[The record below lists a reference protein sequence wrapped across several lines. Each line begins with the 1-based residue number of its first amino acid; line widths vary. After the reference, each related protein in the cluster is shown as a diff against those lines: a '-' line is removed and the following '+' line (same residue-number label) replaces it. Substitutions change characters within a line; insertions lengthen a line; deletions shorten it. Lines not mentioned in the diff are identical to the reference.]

1 MGGRQLIFTERLLS
15 GKRMAD
21 PGDTEARR
29 LDVEMVRRGLSSSRA
44 QARAAI
50 EAGLVTVEGAVA
62 VKPGQVVRSMAA
74 IMAEAAHPWASR
86 GGVKLAHAL
95 DVFGVDPAGRA
106 CLDVGASTGGF
117 TDVLLARKARRV
129 VAVDVG
135 RGQLVA
141 RLAGDK
147 RVVSREATDARSLT
161 AEMIGE
167 APSLVVCDASFIGL
181 AKVLPVALDLAAPG
195 ADLVALF
202 KPQFEVGRAKIGKGG
217 IVSDTAAV
225 DAAAAELEAWLTMR
239 AWSPPQWTDSPIAGG
254 DGNRE
259 RLLRSRKI

>member
-1 MGGRQLIFTERLLS
+1 
-15 GKRMAD
+15 MAHPD
-21 PGDTEARR
+21 DSEARR
-29 LDVEMVRRGLSSSRA
+29 LDVEMVRRGLSPSRT

-50 EAGLVTVEGAVA
+50 EAGLVTVDGTVA
-62 VKPGQVVRSMAA
+62 VKPGQMVRDAAA
-74 IMAEAAHPWASR
+74 IVAEAAHPWASR

-117 TDVLLARKARRV
+117 TDVLLARGARRV
-129 VAVDVG
+129 AAVDVG
-135 RGQLVA
+135 RGQLAA
-141 RLAGDK
+141 RLAADA
-147 RVVSREATDARSLT
+147 RVVSLEATDARSLT

-181 AKVLPVALDLAAPG
+181 AKVWPVALDLAAPG

-202 KPQFEVGRAKIGKGG
+202 KPQFEVGRANIGKGG
-217 IVSDTAAV
+217 IVSDSAAV
-225 DAAAAELEAWLTMR
+225 DAAAAELEAWLTAR
-239 AWSPPQWTDSPIAGG
+239 GWSQPQWTDSPIAGG

-259 RLLRSRKI
+259 RLLLSRKI